1 MPTRGALFDFDGTLA
16 DSFGAITASVNFTR
30 GHHGLAPLPE
40 AEVRE
45 AVGLGLDQLMRELV
59 PAADPAQA
67 VDVYR
72 RHHETVFLSHT
83 HLLPGVADTLHVLTK
98 RGHPLGVCSNK
109 RVDFTTRL
117 VAGLGLGA
125 TFRTVLGPEDVS
137 DRPKPDPAMLLEG
150 CRRLGVSPKDCV
162 YVGDMAVDVHAGRA
176 AGMATWLVPGGAAG
190 REDPLAAGPDRVLRD
205 FAEVAELLG

>member
-16 DSFGAITASVNFTR
+16 DSFRAITASTNFTR
-30 GHHGLAPLPE
+30 GHYGLPPLPE

-45 AVGLGLDQLMRELV
+45 HVGLGLDRLMRDLI
-59 PAADPAQA
+59 PTADPAQA
-67 VDVYR
+67 VEVYR

-83 HLLPGVADTLHVLTK
+83 HLLPGVADTLYALHK

-109 RVDFTTRL
+109 RREFTAGL
-117 VAGLGLGA
+117 VQGLGLGT
-125 TFRTVLGPEDVS
+125 TFRAVLGPEDVA

-162 YVGDMAVDVHAGRA
+162 YVGDMAVDIHAGRA
-176 AGMATWLVPGGAAG
+176 AGLETWLVPGGAAG
-190 REDPLAAGPDRVLRD
+190 REDPLAARPDRVLRD
-205 FAEVAELLG
+205 FAEVAELLD